1 MATVMA
7 EMYNMGDSDHNEK
20 LDRNEFIRVSL
31 YLILLTPQLQQPPK
45 VNNVQPQSH
54 LLGQNHESATT
65 KFVKI

>member
-31 YLILLTPQLQQPPK
+31 YFLLLTARLQQPP
-45 VNNVQPQSH
+45 VN
-54 LLGQNHESATT
+54 
-65 KFVKI
+65 